1 MKSLYKSQAGQ
12 NEIIK
17 LYEQKLKD
25 LEIAY
30 HYKTVDTD
38 FGKTNVIITGDSS
51 KPPIMLIH
59 GSNGCAPI
67 ALETYPN
74 LSKDFHVFAI
84 DVLAQPNKSAATRLS
99 MKDNS
104 YGLWINDIINQLH
117 LKDVTLAG
125 FSFGGLIILK
135 TLIDNEKNIKEVFLS
150 APAFI
155 VNGNPLIL
163 LYKVFIPM
171 KLYIKTQKTKYLE
184 NFLKTLFTEPDA
196 FALKYLAKVFIH
208 FNMDFTP
215 VPVIK
220 KEEAQ
225 LIQTPITIFAAKKD
239 IMFPGSKMLKRAKK
253 IFPSLRTTVL
263 LENSKHVQNSSDNE
277 KIESMILNNVILST
291 QKKRQ

>member
-1 MKSLYKSQAGQ
+1 
-12 NEIIK
+12 
-17 LYEQKLKD
+17 
-25 LEIAY
+25 
-30 HYKTVDTD
+30 
-38 FGKTNVIITGDSS
+38 
-51 KPPIMLIH
+51 
-59 GSNGCAPI
+59 
-67 ALETYPN
+67 
-74 LSKDFHVFAI
+74 
-84 DVLAQPNKSAATRLS
+84 
-99 MKDNS
+99 
-104 YGLWINDIINQLH
+104 
-117 LKDVTLAG
+117 
-125 FSFGGLIILK
+125 
-135 TLIDNEKNIKEVFLS
+135 
-150 APAFI
+150 
-155 VNGNPLIL
+155 
-163 LYKVFIPM
+163 M